1 MEMFPAQLQEQ
12 QVVNEKANQK
22 TALYAL
28 GVVFFMGAMAWA
40 SVPLYDLFCRVTGYG
55 GYTNVSEVESKII
68 LDETIIIRFDASLE
82 RDMPWEFIPVERQV
96 EVKFGETALAFYEA
110 YNPTSRPIAGSASYN
125 VTPYGAGSFFNKIDC
140 FCFQEQILQP
150 GERVQMPVTF
160 FVDPELVNDKDAKF
174 AKTITLSYTFYEI
187 DLPVDEA
194 KFNSNYPSTDL
205 SSEAKEGQL
214 WHM

>member
-55 GYTNVSEVESKII
+55 GYTNVSEVGSEII
-68 LDETIIIRFDASLE
+68 LDETITIRFDASLE
-82 RDMPWEFIPVERQV
+82 RDMPWEFMPVERQV

-110 YNPTSRPIAGSASYN
+110 YNPTGRPIAGSASYN

-194 KFNSNYPSTDL
+194 KFNSNYPSTELKRD
-205 SSEAKEGQL
+205 AKEGQL

>member
-1 MEMFPAQLQEQ
+1 MGMFPAPLREQ
-12 QVVNEKANQK
+12 QVMNEKANQK
-22 TALYAL
+22 TALYAF
-28 GVVFFMGAMAWA
+28 GVVLFMGAMAWA

-55 GYTNVSEVESKII
+55 GYTNVSEVESEII
-68 LDETIIIRFDASLE
+68 LDETITIRFDASLE
-82 RDMPWEFIPVERQV
+82 RDMPWEFTPVERQV

-125 VTPYGAGSFFNKIDC
+125 VTPYDAGSFFNKIDC
-140 FCFQEQILQP
+140 FCFQEQVLQP

-160 FVDPELVNDKDAKF
+160 YVDPELVNDKDAKF

-194 KFNSNYPSTDL
+194 KFDVENSSTEMNSD
-205 SSEAKEGQL
+205 AKEEQL

>member
-55 GYTNVSEVESKII
+55 GYTNVSEVESEII
-68 LDETIIIRFDASLE
+68 LDETITIRFDASLE
-82 RDMPWEFIPVERQV
+82 RDMPWEFMPVERQV

-110 YNPTSRPIAGSASYN
+110 YNPTGRPIAGSASYN

-194 KFNSNYPSTDL
+194 KFDVENSSTEMNSD
-205 SSEAKEGQL
+205 AKEEQL